1 MLIHWANN
9 ASPLLSKNIVEY
21 FRLIYR
27 SEYFFY
33 DWCLPLLLQQAS
45 MNDKQVRAMAFDVLE
60 EACQDEGALNLLIQ
74 KCNGDSGQDL
84 LKQGDVFALRFMRSE
99 LGFNIL
105 YNKGVVA
112 EKLNYWFEVANY
124 QYIQLVEQTM
134 YNGLNLHQING
145 QDSDHALHIWIPI
158 FDHSNDYR

>member
-1 MLIHWANN
+1 
-9 ASPLLSKNIVEY
+9 
-21 FRLIYR
+21 
-27 SEYFFY
+27 
-33 DWCLPLLLQQAS
+33 
-45 MNDKQVRAMAFDVLE
+45 
-60 EACQDEGALNLLIQ
+60 
-74 KCNGDSGQDL
+74 L

-112 EKLNYWFEVANY
+112 EKLNYWYEVANY

-158 FDHSNDYR
+158 FDHSNDYRQELAMLKRFPFSIMLKIESQNLRETVEERM